1 MRASRWLDRVPLRW
15 WFIGTVGLLLAG
27 SAAFGGLA
35 DATPADQ
42 GPVTVEPGEEFI
54 GPELATVVHSAEF
67 SDTAPGRFEPD
78 EGYTYLVVR
87 ATVTNLYTVSS
98 ITFTD
103 LLQIPSLGEDL
114 AKAERVTFS
123 DGTLGPQIN
132 PQVPLDVVFMWDV
145 PLELVPED
153 GVVPVT
159 IMSKSFTKDGDVTYG
174 SYWSDPHPAAIVTL
188 EAER

>member
-1 MRASRWLDRVPLRW
+1 M
-15 WFIGTVGLLLAG
+15 
-27 SAAFGGLA
+27 
-35 DATPADQ
+35 
-42 GPVTVEPGEEFI
+42 VEPGEEFI

-103 LLQIPSLGEDL
+103 LLQIPSLGEDM
-114 AKAERVTFS
+114 AKAERVTFG

-145 PLELVPED
+145 PLALVPED

-159 IMSKSFTKDGDVTYG
+159 IMAKSFTKDGDVTFG
-174 SYWSDPHPAAIVTL
+174 SYWSDPQPAAIVTL

>member
-1 MRASRWLDRVPLRW
+1 VRASRLLDRVPLRW
-15 WFIGTVGLLLAG
+15 WFIGTIGLLLAG

-35 DATPADQ
+35 DAETADV
-42 GPVTVEPGEEFI
+42 GPVAVEPGEEFV
-54 GPELATVVHSAEF
+54 GPELAVVVDSAEF
-67 SDTAPGRFEPD
+67 SDTAPGRYEPD

-87 ATVTNLYTVSS
+87 ATVTNLWTVSS

-103 LLQIPSLGEDL
+103 LLQIPEFGEDL

-132 PQVPLDVVFMWDV
+132 PQVPVDVVFMWDF
-145 PLELVPED
+145 PSSLIPED

-159 IMSKSFTKDGDVTYG
+159 IMSKSFTEDGDVTYG
-174 SYWSDPHPAAIVTL
+174 SYWSDPQPAAIVTL
-188 EAER
+188 ETTR

>member
-1 MRASRWLDRVPLRW
+1 MLDRVPLRW
-15 WFIGTVGLLLAG
+15 WFIGTVGVLLAA

-35 DATPADQ
+35 DARPVDH
-42 GPVTVEPGEEFI
+42 GPVTVEPGEEFV
-54 GPELATVVHSAEF
+54 GPELATIVHSAEF

-87 ATVTNLYTVSS
+87 ATVTNLWTVSS
-98 ITFTD
+98 ITFND
-103 LLQIPSLGEDL
+103 VLQTPWLGEDL
-114 AKAERVTFS
+114 AEAERVVFP
-123 DGTLGPQIN
+123 DGTLDTQVN
-132 PQVPLDVVFMWDV
+132 PQVPLDVIFMWDV

-153 GVVPVT
+153 GIVPVT

-174 SYWSDPHPAAIVTL
+174 SYWSDPQPAAIVTL